1 MLVSKKEI
9 LVSIYE
15 KNKIV
20 LIGLKIRL
28 NDNDNLS
35 PFFSNQN
42 KLIIIVFLT
51 NFKKLIR
58 HYVPKRLLL
67 DLI

>member
-9 LVSIYE
+9 LVSIYK

-35 PFFSNQN
+35 PFFQIKTS
-42 KLIIIVFLT
+42 
-51 NFKKLIR
+51 
-58 HYVPKRLLL
+58 LLL
-67 DLI
+67 LFFWQILRNLLDIMFPKDYF